1 MRLLFGLLTPCPL
14 TQFLCPAGK
23 FDSSSS
29 SYSAERTKPPQ
40 HSQPQSQQKKKG
52 VPPHIRVTPSKHEVA
67 GIIQPTE
74 ESILE
79 DVVQATPQP
88 PIAALSHG
96 LDRVL
101 FNPGV
106 HWVQDPRSRVYN
118 FTPWLQS
125 VPSVD
130 DFDFNRIPQFV
141 PSSRDD
147 ALFSLAKKQGR
158 RFAGSTSSLTGI
170 LGQCYFLISGE
181 KEVDTSVL
189 SEEFRN
195 KVCGGLRLPY
205 DKKLLTSAFL
215 SPRRSPR
222 RRGGRLPSN

>member
-1 MRLLFGLLTPCPL
+1 MRVLFIKTWSSCLIALIYCRSPDDFTHL
-14 TQFLCPAGK
+14 SARIGK
-23 FDSSSS
+23 TNASSSPRF
-29 SYSAERTKPPQ
+29 AERLDPVQ
-40 HSQPQSQQKKKG
+40 DAQSIVQKSKQKNKG
-52 VPPHIRVTPSKHEVA
+52 FPPHIRHILSKRDTQGLLA
-67 GIIQPTE
+67 PTE
-74 ESILE
+74 DSILE
-79 DVVQATPQP
+79 DVAQDKPQP
-88 PIAALSHG
+88 PIATLSHG

-106 HWVQDPRSRVYN
+106 HWLQDPRSRVYN

-147 ALFSLAKKQGR
+147 DLFTLAKRQGR
-158 RFAGSTSSLTGI
+158 RFAGSTSSLTGV

-195 KVCGGLRLPY
+195 KVRVGCVLLR
-205 DKKLLTSAFL
+205 TNCS
-215 SPRRSPR
+215 
-222 RRGGRLPSN
+222 